1 MLTTALMIQKA
12 QAARQSQIIILSGDQ
27 ICKQDYAD
35 FLRFHK
41 EKGAEFSVAV
51 MEVDWN

>member
-1 MLTTALMIQKA
+1 M
-12 QAARQSQIIILSGDQ
+12 IILSGDQ

-51 MEVDWN
+51 MEVDWKEASRFG